1 MDIAVV
7 DDEKAI
13 REHIC
18 GLVEERQPESR
29 IEAYATGGEL
39 LASGKL
45 FDIVFL
51 DIQMEGMNGIET
63 ARGLREKQADTVLVF
78 VTGIEDYVFDAF
90 DLYAF
95 QYLLKPIDENKFAEV
110 LERAV
115 REVVK
120 KKERRVLFIK
130 SRNLTLDQSEIL
142 YIESRAKKV
151 EIHTAGAAQA
161 IEIYAAMD
169 ELEGQLGENFYRCHR
184 AYIVNMDC
192 ITEYDGESIT
202 LTNGDRVYLTKKK
215 YGEFFLV
222 VSFQALLDISRYAAV
237 ILLNAA
243 DGWAPD
249 IIDWCAAKRM
259 FASEESFGIAV
270 KAGVA
275 GTQFIQYASIA
286 LLLYFSLRKIVRDF
300 REKDYFISRTEL
312 LFILTRQRWA

>member
-13 REHIC
+13 REHIY
-18 GLVEERQPESR
+18 GLVEEQQSESR
-29 IEAYATGGEL
+29 IEAYATGEEL
-39 LASGKL
+39 LASVKR

-51 DIQMEGMNGIET
+51 NIQMEGMNGIEA
-63 ARGLREKQADTVLVF
+63 ARSLREKNANLGVGDTVLVF
-78 VTGIEDYVFDAF
+78 ITGIKDYVFDAF

-95 QYLLKPIDENKFAEV
+95 QYLLKPIDEGKFAEV

-115 REVVK
+115 REAAK
-120 KKERRVLFIK
+120 KKRRVLFIK
-130 SRNLTLDQSEIL
+130 SRNLILDQSEIL

-151 EIHTAGAAQA
+151 EIHTKGAAQA

-215 YGEFFLV
+215 YGEF
-222 VSFQALLDISRYAAV
+222 
-237 ILLNAA
+237 
-243 DGWAPD
+243 
-249 IIDWCAAKRM
+249 
-259 FASEESFGIAV
+259 V
-270 KAGVA
+270 KAYMWHLQNGGV
-275 GTQFIQYASIA
+275 S
-286 LLLYFSLRKIVRDF
+286 SV
-300 REKDYFISRTEL
+300 
-312 LFILTRQRWA
+312 

>member
-1 MDIAVV
+1 M

-18 GLVEERQPESR
+18 GLVEEQKPESR
-29 IEAYATGGEL
+29 IEAYATGEEL
-39 LASGKL
+39 IASGIR

-51 DIQMEGMNGIET
+51 DIQMEGMNGIEA
-63 ARGLREKQADTVLVF
+63 ARSLREKNANLGVEDTVLVF
-78 VTGIEDYVFDAF
+78 ITGIKEYVFDAL

-95 QYLLKPIDENKFAEV
+95 QYLLKPIDEDKFAEV

-115 REVVK
+115 REAAR

-151 EIHTAGAAQA
+151 EIHTVRQT

-169 ELEGQLGENFYRCHR
+169 ELEGQLGDGFYRCHR

-192 ITEYDGESIT
+192 ITEYDSESIT

-215 YGEFFLV
+215 YGEFVRAYMWHLQKGG
-222 VSFQALLDISRYAAV
+222 VSSV
-237 ILLNAA
+237 
-243 DGWAPD
+243 
-249 IIDWCAAKRM
+249 
-259 FASEESFGIAV
+259 
-270 KAGVA
+270 
-275 GTQFIQYASIA
+275 
-286 LLLYFSLRKIVRDF
+286 
-300 REKDYFISRTEL
+300 
-312 LFILTRQRWA
+312 

>member
-18 GLVEERQPESR
+18 GLVEEQQPGSR
-29 IEAYATGGEL
+29 IEAYATGEEL
-39 LASGKL
+39 LASGKR

-51 DIQMEGMNGIET
+51 DIQMEGMNGIEA
-63 ARGLREKQADTVLVF
+63 ARSLREKNANLGMEDTVLVF
-78 VTGIEDYVFDAF
+78 ITGIKDYVFDAF

-95 QYLLKPIDENKFAEV
+95 QYLLKPIDEGKFAEV

-115 REVVK
+115 REAAK

-151 EIHTAGAAQA
+151 EIHTVGAAQA

-192 ITEYDGESIT
+192 ITEYDSESIT

-215 YGEFFLV
+215 YGEF
-222 VSFQALLDISRYAAV
+222 
-237 ILLNAA
+237 
-243 DGWAPD
+243 
-249 IIDWCAAKRM
+249 
-259 FASEESFGIAV
+259 V
-270 KAGVA
+270 KAYMWHLQNGGV
-275 GTQFIQYASIA
+275 S
-286 LLLYFSLRKIVRDF
+286 SV
-300 REKDYFISRTEL
+300 
-312 LFILTRQRWA
+312 

>member
-18 GLVEERQPESR
+18 GLVEEQQPESR
-29 IEAYATGGEL
+29 IEAYATGEEL
-39 LASGKL
+39 LASGKR

-51 DIQMEGMNGIET
+51 DIQMEGMNGIEA
-63 ARGLREKQADTVLVF
+63 ARSLREKNANLGVEDTVLVF
-78 VTGIEDYVFDAF
+78 ITGIKDYVFDAF

-95 QYLLKPIDENKFAEV
+95 QYLLKPIDERKFAEV
-110 LERAV
+110 LEKAA
-115 REVVK
+115 REAAK

-151 EIHTAGAAQA
+151 EIHTVRQTV
-161 IEIYAAMD
+161 EIYGAMD
-169 ELEGQLGENFYRCHR
+169 ELEGQLGDEFYRCHR

-215 YGEFFLV
+215 YGEF
-222 VSFQALLDISRYAAV
+222 
-237 ILLNAA
+237 
-243 DGWAPD
+243 
-249 IIDWCAAKRM
+249 
-259 FASEESFGIAV
+259 V
-270 KAGVA
+270 KAYMWHLQNGGV
-275 GTQFIQYASIA
+275 S
-286 LLLYFSLRKIVRDF
+286 SV
-300 REKDYFISRTEL
+300 
-312 LFILTRQRWA
+312 

>member
-18 GLVEERQPESR
+18 GLVEEQQPESR

-39 LASGKL
+39 LASGKR

-51 DIQMEGMNGIET
+51 DIQMEGMNGIEA
-63 ARGLREKQADTVLVF
+63 ARGLREA
-78 VTGIEDYVFDAF
+78 A
-90 DLYAF
+90 
-95 QYLLKPIDENKFAEV
+95 
-110 LERAV
+110 
-115 REVVK
+115 K

-151 EIHTAGAAQA
+151 EIHTKGAAQA

-169 ELEGQLGENFYRCHR
+169 ELEAQLGENFYRCHR

-215 YGEFFLV
+215 YGEF
-222 VSFQALLDISRYAAV
+222 
-237 ILLNAA
+237 
-243 DGWAPD
+243 
-249 IIDWCAAKRM
+249 
-259 FASEESFGIAV
+259 V
-270 KAGVA
+270 KAYMWHLQNGGV
-275 GTQFIQYASIA
+275 S
-286 LLLYFSLRKIVRDF
+286 SV
-300 REKDYFISRTEL
+300 
-312 LFILTRQRWA
+312 

>member
-18 GLVEERQPESR
+18 ALIEEQQPGNS
-29 IEAYATGGEL
+29 IEAYATGEEL
-39 LASGKL
+39 LASGKR

-51 DIQMEGMNGIET
+51 DIQMEGMNGIEA
-63 ARGLREKQADTVLVF
+63 ARSLRERQGDTVLIF
-78 VTGIEDYVFDAF
+78 ITGIKEYVFDAL

-95 QYLLKPIDENKFAEV
+95 HYLLKPVDEGKFAKV

-115 REVVK
+115 REAAR

-151 EIHTAGAAQA
+151 EIHTVRQT

-169 ELEGQLGENFYRCHR
+169 ELEGQLGEEFYRCHR

-192 ITEYDGESIT
+192 ITEYDSESIT

-215 YGEFFLV
+215 YGEF
-222 VSFQALLDISRYAAV
+222 
-237 ILLNAA
+237 
-243 DGWAPD
+243 
-249 IIDWCAAKRM
+249 
-259 FASEESFGIAV
+259 V
-270 KAGVA
+270 KAYMWHLQNGGV
-275 GTQFIQYASIA
+275 S
-286 LLLYFSLRKIVRDF
+286 SV
-300 REKDYFISRTEL
+300 
-312 LFILTRQRWA
+312 

>member
-29 IEAYATGGEL
+29 IEAYATGEEL
-39 LASGKL
+39 LASGKR

-51 DIQMEGMNGIET
+51 DIQMEGMNGIEA
-63 ARGLREKQADTVLVF
+63 ARCLREKNANLGVEDTVLVF
-78 VTGIEDYVFDAF
+78 ITGIRDYVFDAL

-95 QYLLKPIDENKFAEV
+95 QYLLKPIDERKFAEV

-115 REVVK
+115 REAAK

-151 EIHTAGAAQA
+151 EIHTKGAAQA

-202 LTNGDRVYLTKKK
+202 LTGGDRVYLTKKK
-215 YGEFFLV
+215 YGEF
-222 VSFQALLDISRYAAV
+222 
-237 ILLNAA
+237 
-243 DGWAPD
+243 
-249 IIDWCAAKRM
+249 
-259 FASEESFGIAV
+259 V
-270 KAGVA
+270 KAYMWHLQNGGVS
-275 GTQFIQYASIA
+275 G
-286 LLLYFSLRKIVRDF
+286 V
-300 REKDYFISRTEL
+300 
-312 LFILTRQRWA
+312 

>member
-18 GLVEERQPESR
+18 GLVEEQQPESR
-29 IEAYATGGEL
+29 IEAYATGEEL
-39 LASGKL
+39 LASGKR

-51 DIQMEGMNGIET
+51 DIQMEGMNGIEA
-63 ARGLREKQADTVLVF
+63 ARSLREKNANLGVGDTVLVF
-78 VTGIEDYVFDAF
+78 VTGIRDYVFDAF

-95 QYLLKPIDENKFAEV
+95 QYLLKPIDEDKFAEV

-115 REVVK
+115 REAAK

-151 EIHTAGAAQA
+151 EIHTKGAAQA

-215 YGEFFLV
+215 YGEF
-222 VSFQALLDISRYAAV
+222 
-237 ILLNAA
+237 
-243 DGWAPD
+243 
-249 IIDWCAAKRM
+249 
-259 FASEESFGIAV
+259 V
-270 KAGVA
+270 KAYMWHLQNGGV
-275 GTQFIQYASIA
+275 S
-286 LLLYFSLRKIVRDF
+286 SV
-300 REKDYFISRTEL
+300 
-312 LFILTRQRWA
+312 

>member
-39 LASGKL
+39 LASGKR

-51 DIQMEGMNGIET
+51 DIQMEGMNGIEA
-63 ARGLREKQADTVLVF
+63 ARSLREKNANFGVEDTVLVF
-78 VTGIEDYVFDAF
+78 ITGIRDYVFDAF

-95 QYLLKPIDENKFAEV
+95 QYLLKPIDEGKFAEV

-115 REVVK
+115 REAAK

-151 EIHTAGAAQA
+151 EIHAAGAAQA

-215 YGEFFLV
+215 YGEF
-222 VSFQALLDISRYAAV
+222 
-237 ILLNAA
+237 
-243 DGWAPD
+243 
-249 IIDWCAAKRM
+249 
-259 FASEESFGIAV
+259 V
-270 KAGVA
+270 KAYMWHLQNGGV
-275 GTQFIQYASIA
+275 S
-286 LLLYFSLRKIVRDF
+286 SV
-300 REKDYFISRTEL
+300 
-312 LFILTRQRWA
+312 

>member
-18 GLVEERQPESR
+18 GLVEEQQPESR

-39 LASGKL
+39 LASGKR

-51 DIQMEGMNGIET
+51 DIQMEGMNGIEA
-63 ARGLREKQADTVLVF
+63 ARGLREKNANLGVGDTVLVF
-78 VTGIEDYVFDAF
+78 VTGIKDYVFDAF

-95 QYLLKPIDENKFAEV
+95 QYLLKPIDEDKFAEV
-110 LERAV
+110 LARAV
-115 REVVK
+115 REAAK

-151 EIHTAGAAQA
+151 EIHTKGAAQA

-202 LTNGDRVYLTKKK
+202 LTGGDRVYLTKKK
-215 YGEFFLV
+215 YGEF
-222 VSFQALLDISRYAAV
+222 
-237 ILLNAA
+237 
-243 DGWAPD
+243 
-249 IIDWCAAKRM
+249 
-259 FASEESFGIAV
+259 V
-270 KAGVA
+270 KAYMWHLQNGGV
-275 GTQFIQYASIA
+275 S
-286 LLLYFSLRKIVRDF
+286 SV
-300 REKDYFISRTEL
+300 
-312 LFILTRQRWA
+312 

>member
-1 MDIAVV
+1 LDIAVV

-18 GLVEERQPESR
+18 GLVEEQQPESR
-29 IEAYATGGEL
+29 IETYATGEEL
-39 LASGKL
+39 LASGKR

-51 DIQMEGMNGIET
+51 DIQMEGMNGIEA
-63 ARGLREKQADTVLVF
+63 ARSLREKNANLGVEDTVLVF
-78 VTGIEDYVFDAF
+78 ITGIRDYVFDAF

-95 QYLLKPIDENKFAEV
+95 QYLLKPIDEGKFAEV

-115 REVVK
+115 REAAK

-151 EIHTAGAAQA
+151 EIHTVRQT

-169 ELEGQLGENFYRCHR
+169 ELEGQLGDGFYRCHR

-192 ITEYDGESIT
+192 ITEYDSESIT

-215 YGEFFLV
+215 YGEF
-222 VSFQALLDISRYAAV
+222 
-237 ILLNAA
+237 
-243 DGWAPD
+243 
-249 IIDWCAAKRM
+249 
-259 FASEESFGIAV
+259 V
-270 KAGVA
+270 KAYMWHLQNGGV
-275 GTQFIQYASIA
+275 S
-286 LLLYFSLRKIVRDF
+286 SV
-300 REKDYFISRTEL
+300 
-312 LFILTRQRWA
+312 

>member
-1 MDIAVV
+1 M

-18 GLVEERQPESR
+18 GLVEEQQPESR
-29 IEAYATGGEL
+29 IEAYATGEEL
-39 LASGKL
+39 LASGKR

-51 DIQMEGMNGIET
+51 DIQMEGMNGIEA
-63 ARGLREKQADTVLVF
+63 ARSLREKNANLGVEDTVLVF
-78 VTGIEDYVFDAF
+78 ITGIKDYVFDAF

-95 QYLLKPIDENKFAEV
+95 QYLLKPIDERKFAEV

-115 REVVK
+115 REAAK

-151 EIHTAGAAQA
+151 EIHTTGAAQA

-192 ITEYDGESIT
+192 ITEYDSESIT
-202 LTNGDRVYLTKKK
+202 LTGGDRVYLTKKK
-215 YGEFFLV
+215 YGEF
-222 VSFQALLDISRYAAV
+222 
-237 ILLNAA
+237 
-243 DGWAPD
+243 
-249 IIDWCAAKRM
+249 
-259 FASEESFGIAV
+259 V
-270 KAGVA
+270 KAYMWHLQNGGV
-275 GTQFIQYASIA
+275 S
-286 LLLYFSLRKIVRDF
+286 SV
-300 REKDYFISRTEL
+300 
-312 LFILTRQRWA
+312 

>member
-18 GLVEERQPESR
+18 GLVEEQQPESR
-29 IEAYATGGEL
+29 IETYATGEEL
-39 LASGKL
+39 LASGKR

-51 DIQMEGMNGIET
+51 DIQMEGMNGIEA
-63 ARGLREKQADTVLVF
+63 ARSLREKNANLGVEDTVLVF
-78 VTGIEDYVFDAF
+78 ITGIRDYVFDAF

-95 QYLLKPIDENKFAEV
+95 QYLLKPIDEGKFAEV

-115 REVVK
+115 REAAK

-151 EIHTAGAAQA
+151 EIHTVRQT

-169 ELEGQLGENFYRCHR
+169 ELEGQLGDGFYRCHR

-192 ITEYDGESIT
+192 ITEYDSESIT

-215 YGEFFLV
+215 YGEF
-222 VSFQALLDISRYAAV
+222 
-237 ILLNAA
+237 
-243 DGWAPD
+243 
-249 IIDWCAAKRM
+249 
-259 FASEESFGIAV
+259 V
-270 KAGVA
+270 KAYMWHLQNGGVP
-275 GTQFIQYASIA
+275 G
-286 LLLYFSLRKIVRDF
+286 V
-300 REKDYFISRTEL
+300 
-312 LFILTRQRWA
+312 